1 MRMVSA
7 HWSLSDD
14 ERRNLESALDALLPS
29 AGSFPAPSA
38 TGIIDD
44 FIIPRLEPAGSLP
57 VPYPGLTADDL
68 KAILLRLDGDGEI
81 AGALERLELEFPVAF
96 KGLWALAV
104 YGYYSRPEVIEAI
117 QQDHAPA
124 YHGAPLPLGY
134 EHAIE
139 PWNPDDPLQNPRQ
152 PRGSFIPTDAVRRI
166 VSSEESGS

>member
-1 MRMVSA
+1 MEQA
-7 HWSLSDD
+7 HWSLTGE
-14 ERRNLESALDALLPS
+14 ERRTLEAALDALLPPS
-29 AGSFPAPSA
+29 GSFPLPSS

-44 FIIPRLEPAGSLP
+44 FIYRRLEPSGSLP

-68 KAILLRLDGDGEI
+68 KAVLRRLDGPENM
-81 AGALERLELEFPVAF
+81 AAALERLEAEYPVAF

-134 EHAIE
+134 AHAIE

-152 PRGSFIPTDAVRRI
+152 PRGSFIPTSAVRR
-166 VSSEESGS
+166 VAKQEEPRP